1 MERDEVNSG
10 EQGEYDPGIH
20 RELDGA
26 DWPEILPRL
35 LKYARARAKTF
46 RFVGIADI
54 APDDLVGEA
63 VTLAYSGKRKWN
75 KKLYP
80 EPINFLIS
88 IIKSI
93 ANHKLEHYF
102 QFKKGSLHIDDVSD
116 KSKELASL
124 SPESP
129 ETIVTEKNS
138 LLNLQKALH
147 EAISGD
153 EEAGMVLLCIETG
166 KTKPKEIAEE
176 TGYDVK
182 QINNILKRLR
192 RKTEDV
198 KKIL

>member
-1 MERDEVNSG
+1 VNSG
-10 EQGEYDPGIH
+10 EQNEYDPGVH
-20 RELDGA
+20 KELDEA

-46 RFVGIADI
+46 RFVGIADV
-54 APDDLVGEA
+54 APDDLVGQA
-63 VTLAYSGKRKWN
+63 IILAYSGKRRWN
-75 KKLYP
+75 KKRYP
-80 EPINFLIS
+80 ELINFLIS

-93 ANHKLEHYF
+93 ANHKLQHYF
-102 QFKKGSLHIDDVSD
+102 QFKRDSLALDDVSD
-116 KSKELASL
+116 KSKELAQL
-124 SPESP
+124 SPEDP
-129 ETIVTEKNS
+129 EAIVTEKDS
-138 LLNLQKALH
+138 LLNLQKVLH
-147 EAISGD
+147 EAVSGD

-182 QINNILKRLR
+182 QINNIFKRLR